1 MKEIHVDKNK
11 VIQILD
17 KMEPGD
23 GIVIHKNSSPDKSY
37 SVAIDKDMEKK
48 LHLKKD
54 DYTRQTTESESFV

>member
-1 MKEIHVDKNK
+1 MKEIHVDKSK

-23 GIVIHKNSSPDKSY
+23 GIVIHKNSSSNKSY
-37 SVAIDKDMEKK
+37 SVAIDENIEKK

-54 DYTRQTTESESFV
+54 DYERQTTESEIFV

>member
-23 GIVIHKNSSPDKSY
+23 AIVIHKNSSPDKSY

-54 DYTRQTTESESFV
+54 DYKRQTTESESFV

>member
-23 GIVIHKNSSPDKSY
+23 AIVIHKNSSPDKSY
-37 SVAIDKDMEKK
+37 SVAIERDMEKK
-48 LHLKKD
+48 LHLKRD
-54 DYTRQTTESESFV
+54 DYTRQTTESEIFV